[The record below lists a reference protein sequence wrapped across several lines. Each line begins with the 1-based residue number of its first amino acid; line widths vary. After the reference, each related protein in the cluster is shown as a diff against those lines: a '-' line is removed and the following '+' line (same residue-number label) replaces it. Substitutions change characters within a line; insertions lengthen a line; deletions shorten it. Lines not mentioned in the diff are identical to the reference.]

1 MGDDNELSMSR
12 MVCIAP
18 ATSARLFKR
27 EANERGN
34 DDRRNPPSFM
44 FNGIPGRSG
53 KMAFD
58 QSPRAGALAGNRRKA
73 HAIDVSGADEHAR
86 RVLLIYL
93 GRLYT
98 ASGQLSNPL
107 D

>member
-1 MGDDNELSMSR
+1 

-18 ATSARLFKR
+18 ATLGPSN
-27 EANERGN
+27 ENENERGN
-34 DDRRNPPSFM
+34 DDPPSFM
-44 FNGIPGRSG
+44 FNGIRGRSG

-58 QSPRAGALAGNRRKA
+58 QSPRAGAVAGSRRKA

-93 GRLYT
+93 GRLVPQADSCQIHST
-98 ASGQLSNPL
+98 
-107 D
+107 DHC